1 MFLVYSHALKWFNAL
16 EIYGVSVGHLEVLI
30 AKVKD
35 FYNKD
40 VTTCN
45 KNERILNNTS
55 SYVKENQMKDIARNF
70 SSREF
75 YATAII

>member
-45 KNERILNNTS
+45 KNERILNNLTS
-55 SYVKENQMKDIARNF
+55 KKIKWRTL
-70 SSREF
+70 REIF
-75 YATAII
+75 LAGSFMLQL